1 MLLNGR
7 FLEHK
12 CNLKLN
18 LFIRYRL
25 RKSNKGILQIFNVRT
40 SEIMMFQENTI
51 SPKRQIK
58 GDNSVPIL
66 DKCMHTLFKNEDYY
80 I

>member
-1 MLLNGR
+1 MFLNGR

-12 CNLKLN
+12 YNLKLN

-25 RKSNKGILQIFNVRT
+25 RKSIKGILQIFNVRT

-51 SPKRQIK
+51 NPQRQIK

-66 DKCMHTLFKNEDYY
+66 D
-80 I
+80 

>member
-1 MLLNGR
+1 MFLNGR

-12 CNLKLN
+12 YNLKLD

-25 RKSNKGILQIFNVRT
+25 RKSIKGILQIFNVRT

-51 SPKRQIK
+51 NPQRQIK

-66 DKCMHTLFKNEDYY
+66 D
-80 I
+80 

>member
-12 CNLKLN
+12 YNLKLN

-25 RKSNKGILQIFNVRT
+25 RKSIKGILQIFNICT

-66 DKCMHTLFKNEDYY
+66 D
-80 I
+80 